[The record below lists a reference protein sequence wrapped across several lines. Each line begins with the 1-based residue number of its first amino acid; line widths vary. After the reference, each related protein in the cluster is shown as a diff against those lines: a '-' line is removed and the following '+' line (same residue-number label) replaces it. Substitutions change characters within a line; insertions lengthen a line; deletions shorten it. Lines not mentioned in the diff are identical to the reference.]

1 MTAVVN
7 LSTNVMTGCQICS
20 QPVGG
25 EHFQDSI
32 NHYLTKHGYSLLHV
46 GSETIH
52 GPDGKPWHTTV
63 AVLGTKEK
71 SPAGAGLGSGNLRF

>member
-1 MTAVVN
+1 MAIEDMMAVVH
-7 LSTNVMTGCQICS
+7 LSTDVMTGYKICG

-25 EHFQDSI
+25 EHFQDAI

-52 GPDGKPWHTTV
+52 GLDGKPWHTTV

-71 SPAGAGLGSGNLRF
+71 APPEEG